1 MTYSKPN
8 NNKKLTKKDI
18 DFYQN
23 NGYLV
28 IENVLN
34 NNEVKELQNASLTLE
49 EERNKLGGNDKLAVI
64 MNVVFLHE
72 AFMKTAFNKI
82 MLGVA
87 QQLIGE
93 NLRLQHCKLNWKPKS
108 VGAGEVK
115 WHQDF
120 PYFPHTNHDLLACMF
135 LLDDAS
141 IQNGCMRMIPGSH
154 KYGPIDHKDANGKFT
169 GNATDNN
176 PYEEDLKKGNIADLE
191 FKKGTMTIHHCCT
204 LHASYPNITDT
215 PRRGLVYQIA
225 GGNNIQLGGNLHK
238 ARSIWLTGNDPEEVK
253 FMDGTTLPLPREL
266 TNVGGL
272 EPSANWKTITEE

>member
-8 NNKKLTKKDI
+8 NNKILTKKDI

-93 NLRLQHCKLNWKPKS
+93 NLRLQHCKLNWKPKIGI
-108 VGAGEVK
+108 V
-115 WHQDF
+115 
-120 PYFPHTNHDLLACMF
+120 L
-135 LLDDAS
+135 S
-141 IQNGCMRMIPGSH
+141 ITSSITPSETEPILKVIP
-154 KYGPIDHKDANGKFT
+154 
-169 GNATDNN
+169 
-176 PYEEDLKKGNIADLE
+176 L
-191 FKKGTMTIHHCCT
+191 
-204 LHASYPNITDT
+204 
-215 PRRGLVYQIA
+215 
-225 GGNNIQLGGNLHK
+225 
-238 ARSIWLTGNDPEEVK
+238 
-253 FMDGTTLPLPREL
+253 
-266 TNVGGL
+266 
-272 EPSANWKTITEE
+272 